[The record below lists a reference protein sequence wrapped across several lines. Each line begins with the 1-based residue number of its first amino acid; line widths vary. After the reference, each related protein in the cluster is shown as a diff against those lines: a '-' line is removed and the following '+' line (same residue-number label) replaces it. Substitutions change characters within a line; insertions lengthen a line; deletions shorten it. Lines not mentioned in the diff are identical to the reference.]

1 MTIEEAIKTALEYEN
16 HVVTVYAEAVA
27 STADSRGKQVLEVLA
42 DEERGHVG
50 YLERALLQWQ
60 QNGRIT
66 AENLHTAI
74 PSEETIR
81 RGVEKLR
88 AEMANQDRAISAE
101 AELDILAKALEVET
115 RTSDFYKSVVEHLS
129 GDAKGLFARFVQIEE
144 GHRTIVQA
152 EIDAVTG
159 TGYWFDFREFS
170 LEAA

>member
-1 MTIEEAIKTALEYEN
+1 M
-16 HVVTVYAEAVA
+16 YAAAVA
-27 STADSRGKQVLEVLA
+27 ATADSRGKRVLEVLA

-60 QNGRIT
+60 QTGRVT

-81 RGVEKLR
+81 EGIEKLR
-88 AEMANQDRAISAE
+88 TEMADQDRPVTAE
-101 AELDILAKALEVET
+101 AELDILAKALDVET
-115 RTSDFYKSVVEHLS
+115 RTSDFYRSVVAQLS
-129 GDAKGLFARFVQIEE
+129 GDGKALFARFVQIEE
-144 GHRTIVQA
+144 GHRIIVQA

-159 TGYWFDFREFS
+159 TGYWFGFREFS